1 MITSLL
7 DDVLDRTV
15 VGGFTNVG
23 YRIRSRGWSA
33 TELQRMQGK
42 VVLVTGASSGLGLAA
57 AEGFARLGATVW
69 LVVRDPQR
77 GEQARAR
84 IVKRSG
90 NGDVHVGV
98 CDLGDL
104 ES

>member
-1 MITSLL
+1 MINSLL

-15 VGGFTNVG
+15 VAGFTNVG

-33 TELQRMQGK
+33 TELQRMEGK

-69 LVVRDPQR
+69 LVVRSPER
-77 GEQARAR
+77 GEAGAREDRRAVR
-84 IVKRSG
+84 
-90 NGDVHVGV
+90 
-98 CDLGDL
+98 
-104 ES
+104 